1 MRVLEVGPGQGRYTL
16 PLADRGF
23 RIEVIELAPAMLALL
38 DASRGDRPIE
48 LHEGDILDPPASLA
62 ASLGTGFDA
71 VIGFFAL
78 HHMHDVPACLAKMAS
93 LLREGG
99 ELAFLEPNPFNPLYY
114 VQMAITPEMTFEGDK
129 GMLGMRRG
137 PLLGSLRAR
146 RAGARAPGALR
157 LLPSSSSPTGRARPA
172 TSERSSASL
181 PLPFPPFPAGGRGAE
196 RAASSARA
204 PPA

>member
-1 MRVLEVGPGQGRYTL
+1 M
-16 PLADRGF
+16 
-23 RIEVIELAPAMLALL
+23 IELAPAMLALL
-38 DASRGDRPIE
+38 RRLDGGIGRSSCTQ
-48 LHEGDILDPPASLA
+48 GDILDPPASLA

-137 PLLGSLRAR
+137 PLLGSLRAAGLERERLERFGFFPPSLHR
-146 RAGARAPGALR
+146 RPAARGRLR
-157 LLPSSSSPTGRARPA
+157 ASDRAR
-172 TSERSSASL
+172 RSPS
-181 PLPFPPFPAGGRGAE
+181 PFPPFPAGGRGG
-196 RAASSARA
+196 R
-204 PPA
+204 